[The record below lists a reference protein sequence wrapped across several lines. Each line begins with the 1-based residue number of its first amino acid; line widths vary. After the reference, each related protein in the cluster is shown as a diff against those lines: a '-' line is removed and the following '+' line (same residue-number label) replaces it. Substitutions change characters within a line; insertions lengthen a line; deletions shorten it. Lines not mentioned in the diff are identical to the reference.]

1 MGLVRIKLVVFGAM
15 LGAGTGVLAI
25 HADPPCVNFVRTYVT
40 KPVRNTVS
48 AATAAAW
55 AKWRVGH
62 PNWKP
67 KPGVV
72 RPKYKMSREEI
83 VKKVDFACAV
93 PVAPETLTGIF
104 PLTDL
109 EIPPPAIELPP
120 MRATQIE
127 MPGVPPTE
135 VAEESLPPELSQIQP
150 GGQTPGDVYPPY
162 FPSIPGTFPPPP
174 GKKPVVTTTQTV
186 TPPVIPPVPPAVTPE
201 PSSFVLL
208 ALGIAAA
215 GFLFKRGHAVSR

>member
-1 MGLVRIKLVVFGAM
+1 MGLVRIKLVVCGAM
-15 LGAGTGVLAI
+15 LGVGTGVLAI
-25 HADPPCVNFVRTYVT
+25 HADPPCVNFVRSYVT

-48 AATAAAW
+48 AATLAAW

-93 PVAPETLTGIF
+93 PVAPETLTGVF

-109 EIPPPAIELPP
+109 EIPPTAIELPP
-120 MRATQIE
+120 MQATQIQL
-127 MPGVPPTE
+127 PGVPPTE

-150 GGQTPGDVYPPY
+150 GGQTPGDVYPPF
-162 FPSIPGTFPPPP
+162 FPPIPGTFPPPP
-174 GKKPVVTTTQTV
+174 PVVTK
-186 TPPVIPPVPPAVTPE
+186 TPPGGGTTVVPPPPTAVTPE
-201 PSSFVLL
+201 PSSFVLV
-208 ALGIAAA
+208 ALGMGAA
-215 GFLFKRGHAVSR
+215 GFVYRRRQTVSQ